1 MDDPFSG
8 MQDPA
13 RRAERYRQVAA
24 EYSELANDAAS
35 PFLRTHYRRLAEEYR
50 LRAEGELR
58 VLEREGASIAE
69 RMET

>member
-35 PFLRTHYRRLAEEYR
+35 PFLRTHDRRLAEEYR

>member
-1 MDDPFSG
+1 MDDPFSEI
-8 MQDPA
+8 QNPA

-24 EYSELANDAAS
+24 AYSEWAKDASS

-69 RMET
+69 RMGT